1 MRRWLL
7 VGLCLLALGGCGRPG
22 EPADTPAETEESA
35 AVQEVVEVE
44 AAAETEPETEL
55 EETRSEPVQVKGIYL
70 SGPAAGN
77 QEMMERILTNIADTE
92 INAVVIDLK
101 DDSGRVTCPMDSPLV
116 TETEA
121 STPYVQDMR
130 ELIRELKEEHGLYV
144 IARVVAFRDPWLAEK
159 KPEWCLKLPDGSVFR
174 DRSGLAWVNPYRQE
188 VWDYLV
194 EIGTEAA
201 AMGFDE
207 VQFDYIRFCTERGV
221 GDVVFD
227 EAETRGRSKTDVIT
241 EFTAY
246 AYDRLSPQG
255 IYVAADV
262 FGAIIG
268 SEIDSMSVGQVYEDM
283 AAHLDYICPMIYP
296 SHYGDGNFGIE
307 HPDTEPYRT
316 ILAALQ
322 KSSGVL
328 GAARQE
334 GQHQAIVRP
343 WLQDFTASYLKHY
356 IEYGPEEIRAQ
367 IQATYD
373 AGYDEWMLW
382 SAACSYTWD
391 GLKTKEEA
399 QAEREAIAQSRA
411 AAEAEAAAQSEA
423 EAAAQSGEAAAQ
435 PETEAAAQS
444 EAEAAAQAAA
454 AEAAAQPGEEAAQP
468 GEEAAQPGEAAAQ
481 PGEEAAQP
489 GEAAAQPETEAAAQ
503 PGEEAAQLGEAGQE
517 PRESQEP
524 APVLES
530 LPTLPAHISP
540 AGTPPDSQG
549 SAATVIPQMQID

>member
-1 MRRWLL
+1 M
-7 VGLCLLALGGCGRPG
+7 
-22 EPADTPAETEESA
+22 
-35 AVQEVVEVE
+35 
-44 AAAETEPETEL
+44 
-55 EETRSEPVQVKGIYL
+55 
-70 SGPAAGN
+70 
-77 QEMMERILTNIADTE
+77 
-92 INAVVIDLK
+92 
-101 DDSGRVTCPMDSPLV
+101 
-116 TETEA
+116 
-121 STPYVQDMR
+121 
-130 ELIRELKEEHGLYV
+130 
-144 IARVVAFRDPWLAEK
+144 
-159 KPEWCLKLPDGSVFR
+159 CLKLPDGSVFR

-227 EAETRGRSKTDVIT
+227 EAETRGRSQDGRDHRI
-241 EFTAY
+241 Y
-246 AYDRLSPQG
+246 GLRNDRLSPQG

-382 SAACSYTWD
+382 SAAMQLHL
-391 GLKTKEEA
+391 GR
-399 QAEREAIAQSRA
+399 AEDQGGGPGGAGGHRPVRA

-423 EAAAQSGEAAAQ
+423 EAAAQSGEAAAPARKQRRRPSRRRRRRPSREKKRPSRGRRQ
-435 PETEAAAQS
+435 PSRKQKRR
-444 EAEAAAQAAA
+444 
-454 AEAAAQPGEEAAQP
+454 P
-468 GEEAAQPGEAAAQ
+468 
-481 PGEEAAQP
+481 
-489 GEAAAQPETEAAAQ
+489 
-503 PGEEAAQLGEAGQE
+503 AG
-517 PRESQEP
+517 RRS
-524 APVLES
+524 
-530 LPTLPAHISP
+530 SP
-540 AGTPPDSQG
+540 AGGGGAGTPGNPGAGAGSGESADSAGPHFSGGDTAGFPG

>member
-1 MRRWLL
+1 M
-7 VGLCLLALGGCGRPG
+7 
-22 EPADTPAETEESA
+22 
-35 AVQEVVEVE
+35 
-44 AAAETEPETEL
+44 
-55 EETRSEPVQVKGIYL
+55 
-70 SGPAAGN
+70 
-77 QEMMERILTNIADTE
+77 
-92 INAVVIDLK
+92 
-101 DDSGRVTCPMDSPLV
+101 
-116 TETEA
+116 
-121 STPYVQDMR
+121 
-130 ELIRELKEEHGLYV
+130 
-144 IARVVAFRDPWLAEK
+144 
-159 KPEWCLKLPDGSVFR
+159 
-174 DRSGLAWVNPYRQE
+174 
-188 VWDYLV
+188 
-194 EIGTEAA
+194 
-201 AMGFDE
+201 
-207 VQFDYIRFCTERGV
+207 
-221 GDVVFD
+221 
-227 EAETRGRSKTDVIT
+227 
-241 EFTAY
+241 
-246 AYDRLSPQG
+246 
-255 IYVAADV
+255 

-328 GAARQE
+328 EAARQE

-391 GLKTKEEA
+391 GLKTMEEA
-399 QAEREAIAQSRA
+399 QAVREAIAQSRA
-411 AAEAEAAAQSEA
+411 AAEAEAAAQPGE
-423 EAAAQSGEAAAQ
+423 EAAQPGEAAAQ

-444 EAEAAAQAAA
+444 EAEAAAQ
-454 AEAAAQPGEEAAQP
+454 PGEEAAQP
-468 GEEAAQPGEAAAQ
+468 W
-481 PGEEAAQP
+481 
-489 GEAAAQPETEAAAQ
+489 EAAAQPETEAAAQ

>member
-35 AVQEVVEVE
+35 AAPEVVEVE
-44 AAAETEPETEL
+44 AAAETEPETEP
-55 EETRSEPVQVKGIYL
+55 EETRREPVQVKGIYL

-411 AAEAEAAAQSEA
+411 AAEAEAEAAAQSEA

-444 EAEAAAQAAA
+444 EA
-454 AEAAAQPGEEAAQP
+454 
-468 GEEAAQPGEAAAQ
+468 EAAAQ

>member
-1 MRRWLL
+1 M
-7 VGLCLLALGGCGRPG
+7 GIGA
-22 EPADTPAETEESA
+22 
-35 AVQEVVEVE
+35 E
-44 AAAETEPETEL
+44 AAG
-55 EETRSEPVQVKGIYL
+55 V
-70 SGPAAGN
+70 
-77 QEMMERILTNIADTE
+77 
-92 INAVVIDLK
+92 
-101 DDSGRVTCPMDSPLV
+101 
-116 TETEA
+116 
-121 STPYVQDMR
+121 
-130 ELIRELKEEHGLYV
+130 
-144 IARVVAFRDPWLAEK
+144 
-159 KPEWCLKLPDGSVFR
+159 
-174 DRSGLAWVNPYRQE
+174 
-188 VWDYLV
+188 
-194 EIGTEAA
+194 
-201 AMGFDE
+201 GFGE

-328 GAARQE
+328 EAARQE

-391 GLKTKEEA
+391 GLKAKEEA

-411 AAEAEAAAQSEA
+411 AEA
-423 EAAAQSGEAAAQ
+423 
-435 PETEAAAQS
+435 
-444 EAEAAAQAAA
+444 
-454 AEAAAQPGEEAAQP
+454 
-468 GEEAAQPGEAAAQ
+468 EAAAQ

>member
-44 AAAETEPETEL
+44 AAAETEPETEP
-55 EETRSEPVQVKGIYL
+55 EETRREPVQVKGIYL

-159 KPEWCLKLPDGSVFR
+159 KPDWCLKLPDGSVFR

-444 EAEAAAQAAA
+444 EAEAAAQ
-454 AEAAAQPGEEAAQP
+454 
-468 GEEAAQPGEAAAQ
+468 

>member
-35 AVQEVVEVE
+35 AAPEVVEVE
-44 AAAETEPETEL
+44 AAAETEPETEP
-55 EETRSEPVQVKGIYL
+55 EETRREPVQVKGIYL

-411 AAEAEAAAQSEA
+411 AAEAAAQPGEEA
-423 EAAAQSGEAAAQ
+423 TQPGEAAAQSGE
-435 PETEAAAQS
+435 EAAQS
-444 EAEAAAQAAA
+444 EA
-454 AEAAAQPGEEAAQP
+454 
-468 GEEAAQPGEAAAQ
+468 EAAAQ

>member
-1 MRRWLL
+1 
-7 VGLCLLALGGCGRPG
+7 
-22 EPADTPAETEESA
+22 
-35 AVQEVVEVE
+35 
-44 AAAETEPETEL
+44 
-55 EETRSEPVQVKGIYL
+55 
-70 SGPAAGN
+70 
-77 QEMMERILTNIADTE
+77 
-92 INAVVIDLK
+92 
-101 DDSGRVTCPMDSPLV
+101 
-116 TETEA
+116 
-121 STPYVQDMR
+121 
-130 ELIRELKEEHGLYV
+130 
-144 IARVVAFRDPWLAEK
+144 
-159 KPEWCLKLPDGSVFR
+159 
-174 DRSGLAWVNPYRQE
+174 
-188 VWDYLV
+188 
-194 EIGTEAA
+194 
-201 AMGFDE
+201 MGFDE

-328 GAARQE
+328 EAARQE

-343 WLQDFTASYLKHY
+343 WLQDFSASYLKHY

-444 EAEAAAQAAA
+444 EAEAAAQ
-454 AEAAAQPGEEAAQP
+454 
-468 GEEAAQPGEAAAQ
+468 